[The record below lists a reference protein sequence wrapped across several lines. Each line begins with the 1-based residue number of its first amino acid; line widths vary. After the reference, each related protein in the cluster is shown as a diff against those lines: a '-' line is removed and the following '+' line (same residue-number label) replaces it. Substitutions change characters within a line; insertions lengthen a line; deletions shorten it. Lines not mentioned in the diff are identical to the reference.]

1 MASLKRPPHLSPSSF
16 RDETESAAI
25 PDPTNILRGIA
36 KYLDAL
42 SPEDKSSPLAL
53 LLGTCA
59 MQINDL
65 MARSTMSIEDAIE
78 KEKRDRSVVVMGLTE
93 SATTALPELA
103 THSLSCQYYNIRSIV
118 NKLDSFRTFLMSSQP
133 DIVFLTETWLS
144 AKIPSSLIIGSL
156 PYTVIRFDRS
166 SRGGGVCIL
175 LRDYLSYSTVS
186 LPSSDHE
193 ITCIDLFHSYAYIRL
208 CLVYRPP
215 SYSLPKTESLISCLS
230 DIHASSPHPI
240 IITGDFNSDSLCTLP
255 NPIDRVFRDFILSAD
270 LSHLNVTP
278 TRGSK
283 CIDWVLGN
291 DPSLIPC
298 ISIIPPFPSCD
309 HSGLS
314 FSINSPQSPS
324 LPSKIRDFS
333 RADFS
338 ALSSHLH
345 SIDWFSLFR
354 DCPDIESVY
363 TNFTSTIHSA
373 IDTFVPYRT
382 PRPPTLSYPP
392 HIIRLILHQDALFAK
407 IHFPN
412 LSRVK
417 DLYRHVSSLT
427 KPKLSIP
434 ELLSPMNVPV
444 YDSLSKANL
453 LATEFASHFTL
464 DDGCLPPLSSSPIPP
479 SLALFT
485 FFPHEVSKSLR
496 SVLGPILFSIYLSD
510 LSRVLSKFHN
520 VTVQC
525 YADDVKLY
533 VSYNKSTKASITA
546 EFQSALDCLFTWA
559 QYNQLS
565 LSASKC
571 SHIRIGSKQLF
582 PRYQIDSIV
591 LPLEN
596 NVRDLG
602 VQVRSDL
609 KSSSSIK
616 IRAQKATSKMFLL
629 LKALPFNCPSILIRS
644 YKAYV
649 LPLLDFA
656 SPFWNPHYSIDIA
669 TLEKVQHIFT
679 RQVFYRCF
687 PSPDYPLS
695 LPSYPDR
702 LRILGLRA
710 LTERRVIGDLC
721 MTHLIM
727 SGNTIIPRSLFYVY
741 KPQRDRTS
749 SFGIH
754 KELTTS
760 TPRYHSFP
768 LRTARW
774 YSQLPVTI
782 RTAPNIRVFKRRLAA
797 HPIIA
802 HLSQLP

>member
-78 KEKRDRSVVVMGLTE
+78 REKRDRSVVVMGLTE
-93 SATTALPELA
+93 SVAVKPSERVADDMAKVVSMLDLAEVEHSPATVFRMGVKTDTRPRLLKVVFHTRTAQSMFLAKSRALSTQFPSVSIRPSLTKAEREAAYQLRQKKRALKSEGKDVLIYAGSIIERGQLEAMKKQLRSSRSQSRSRRPRTPAPSIFNIASLLAPQTTTTPNATTALPELA

-255 NPIDRVFRDFILSAD
+255 NSIDRVFRDFILSAD

-392 HIIRLILHQDALFAK
+392 HIIRLILHRDALFAK

-412 LSRVK
+412 VRSFFDQCSKKLLFEIGKWTRYSTRKKLSRVK

-485 FFPHEVSKSLR
+485 FFPHE
-496 SVLGPILFSIYLSD
+496 
-510 LSRVLSKFHN
+510 
-520 VTVQC
+520 
-525 YADDVKLY
+525 
-533 VSYNKSTKASITA
+533 
-546 EFQSALDCLFTWA
+546 
-559 QYNQLS
+559 
-565 LSASKC
+565 
-571 SHIRIGSKQLF
+571 
-582 PRYQIDSIV
+582 
-591 LPLEN
+591 
-596 NVRDLG
+596 
-602 VQVRSDL
+602 
-609 KSSSSIK
+609 
-616 IRAQKATSKMFLL
+616 
-629 LKALPFNCPSILIRS
+629 
-644 YKAYV
+644 
-649 LPLLDFA
+649 
-656 SPFWNPHYSIDIA
+656 
-669 TLEKVQHIFT
+669 
-679 RQVFYRCF
+679 
-687 PSPDYPLS
+687 
-695 LPSYPDR
+695 
-702 LRILGLRA
+702 
-710 LTERRVIGDLC
+710 
-721 MTHLIM
+721 
-727 SGNTIIPRSLFYVY
+727 
-741 KPQRDRTS
+741 
-749 SFGIH
+749 
-754 KELTTS
+754 
-760 TPRYHSFP
+760 
-768 LRTARW
+768 
-774 YSQLPVTI
+774 
-782 RTAPNIRVFKRRLAA
+782 
-797 HPIIA
+797 
-802 HLSQLP
+802 